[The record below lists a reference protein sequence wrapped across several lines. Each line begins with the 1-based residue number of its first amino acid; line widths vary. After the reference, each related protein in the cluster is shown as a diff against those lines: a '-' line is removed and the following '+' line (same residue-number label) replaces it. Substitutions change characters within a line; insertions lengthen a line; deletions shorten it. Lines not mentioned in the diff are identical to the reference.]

1 MKLDQLDNC
10 RLCGSLF
17 LKNYADYCIDCSK
30 EVEEEYNSIAEFLK
44 KEQNRNVTLEDVS
57 EGTGVSLKQIAD
69 FIRDGR
75 IYAEDF
81 PNIGYPC
88 VHCSKLIKK
97 QLLCADCFDRFS
109 TDLNQTLKRDKLD
122 NEIRNAQFSS
132 PGESKYWR
140 LKK

>member
-1 MKLDQLDNC
+1 VSYMTADQLDNC

-30 EVEEEYNSIAEFLK
+30 EVEEQYNSIVEYLK
-44 KEQNRNVTLEDVS
+44 NERNRNVTLEEVS
-57 EGTGVSLKQIAD
+57 ASTGVSSKQIAD

-81 PNIGYPC
+81 PNLGYAC
-88 VHCSKLIKK
+88 EHCRKIIKK
-97 QLLCADCFDRFS
+97 QLLCVDCFNRFS
-109 TDLNQTLKRDKLD
+109 IDLKTLTREK
-122 NEIRNAQFSS
+122 ETGSEQFIRR
-132 PGESKYWR
+132 GESKYWR

>member
-1 MKLDQLDNC
+1 MISEQLDNC

-17 LKNYADYCIDCSK
+17 LKNYTDYCKDCCK
-30 EVEEEYNSIAEFLK
+30 EVEEKYNSIAEYLK

-57 EGTGVSLKQIAD
+57 ASTGVSLKQIAE

-81 PNIGYPC
+81 PNLGYSC
-88 VHCSKLIKK
+88 AHCSKLIKK
-97 QLLCADCFDRFS
+97 QLLCVDCFDRFS
-109 TDLNQTLKRDKLD
+109 TDLNKTLKIDKLEK
-122 NEIRNAQFSS
+122 EIGSEQFTASR
-132 PGESKYWR
+132 ESKYWR